1 MKIVKIWKRSGVLN
15 YQNYILSFTSEEL
28 FFLCPLLKK
37 VLHFITIENNGSFV
51 DRKFKNFRKKTK
63 FGVIESK
70 WFPNSPCAFQKDIK
84 DIVEVE
90 KDSDCEGFTWCRI
103 IGYGGNSFGY
113 KIIGYGGNSREFGYN
128 AASIAKHFGLNK
140 DSLARGKFRRSPDLI
155 ENNEYMFHF
164 NVDGPDLVRC
174 LDKIVGLKLWIYH
187 LIPQRRILGRFVE
200 LCREE
205 VKIYKKE
212 KKDFDEYQRRN
223 PDIIY

>member
-37 VLHFITIENNGSFV
+37 ALHFITIENNGSFV

-84 DIVEVE
+84 DIVQIGEVY
-90 KDSDCEGFTWCRI
+90 DCGKIHDCRI
-103 IGYGGNSFGY
+103 GGYKGNTRDFGY
-113 KIIGYGGNSREFGYN
+113 DP
-128 AASIAKHFGLNK
+128 ASIAKHFGLNK
-140 DSLARGKFRRSPDLI
+140 DSLARGKFRRSSDLI
-155 ENNEYMFHF
+155 ENNEYMLHF
-164 NVDGPDLVRC
+164 NVDGPDLARC

-212 KKDFDEYQRRN
+212 KKDFTEYQRRN
-223 PDIIY
+223 PDMIF